1 MLILTLNICN
11 DYPKQSSK
19 YRSKDGTRKRHTD
32 IDKNNKQKTVHSFF
46 IRTIL
51 NEQWDLLENTN
62 KIRTIK
68 AEINTR
74 NFLSKFGKQKCTGI
88 NKSISKDNLSTRW
101 GVISTT
107 DEQNFDKYCSSI

>member
-1 MLILTLNICN
+1 M
-11 DYPKQSSK
+11 
-19 YRSKDGTRKRHTD
+19 SKDRTRKTHID
-32 IDKNNKQKTVHSFF
+32 IDERYERKTVHSFF

-51 NEQWDLLENTN
+51 KEQWDLLENKN

-88 NKSISKDNLSTRW
+88 SK
-101 GVISTT
+101 
-107 DEQNFDKYCSSI
+107 

>member
-1 MLILTLNICN
+1 M
-11 DYPKQSSK
+11 
-19 YRSKDGTRKRHTD
+19 SKDRTRKTHID
-32 IDKNNKQKTVHSFF
+32 IDERYEQKTVHSFF

-51 NEQWDLLENTN
+51 KEQWDLLENKN

-88 NKSISKDNLSTRW
+88 NK
-101 GVISTT
+101 
-107 DEQNFDKYCSSI
+107 

>member
-1 MLILTLNICN
+1 M
-11 DYPKQSSK
+11 
-19 YRSKDGTRKRHTD
+19 SKDRTRKTHIDTD
-32 IDKNNKQKTVHSFF
+32 ERYEQKTVHSFF

-51 NEQWDLLENTN
+51 KEQWDLLENKN

-88 NKSISKDNLSTRW
+88 NK
-101 GVISTT
+101 
-107 DEQNFDKYCSSI
+107 